1 MSLITNV
8 QLSKFPQSKHNDVS
22 GTKIQKEDSMIFLQ
36 LLDTLKYSVF
46 WIPSSWVSIAYF
58 WVLYTEIHIIHAH
71 LYLQIS
77 VLCM

>member
-46 WIPSSWVSIAYF
+46 
-58 WVLYTEIHIIHAH
+58 
-71 LYLQIS
+71 
-77 VLCM
+77 